1 MIRSAVVAILLAGVL
16 IIGIVHGTRGLVV
29 AGVIIALWTA
39 KDSRAWKA
47 TEAFLVRLTGSKRR
61 AAVAVMAVVIIVVL
75 GFDVYQATR

>member
-1 MIRSAVVAILLAGVL
+1 MIRSAVAAILLAGVL
-16 IIGIVHGTRGLVV
+16 IIGIAHGTRGLVV
-29 AGVIIALWTA
+29 AGVIIAVWTA

>member
-1 MIRSAVVAILLAGVL
+1 M
-16 IIGIVHGTRGLVV
+16 V

-61 AAVAVMAVVIIVVL
+61 AAVAVLAVIIIVVL